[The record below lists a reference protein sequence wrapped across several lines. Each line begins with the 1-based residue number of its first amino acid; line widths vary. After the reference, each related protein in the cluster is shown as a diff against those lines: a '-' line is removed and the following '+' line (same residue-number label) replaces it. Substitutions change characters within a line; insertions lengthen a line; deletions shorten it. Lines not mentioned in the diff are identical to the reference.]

1 MRKTLFFWALL
12 ATTFLPAQHRL
23 SNDDTQ
29 PAEETIDAIWEV
41 NNWYLKVDPSE
52 RARPHVYIDDL
63 SELEQFDPIEAQKVL
78 GMTISIGQH
87 VDSTVMENIVP
98 LGKFSKLESL
108 VIKDAPYAPY
118 DFKGLT
124 KLKTLIFDYVYHLNE
139 IPPSIGQLSQ
149 LKYLIILGANK
160 IQVLPESIFDLEHLV
175 ALALT
180 GVKPQGETISAK
192 ISNLQ
197 HLEYLKIGYCS
208 FHIPDGIG
216 ALQNLRELRIF
227 NYFGYDVPTE
237 AIYQLSKLEI
247 LGLNAFEAEQLIGI
261 GKLQSLK
268 VLNLSSDSLTSEIG
282 KLTQLEGLMLR
293 GFKGET
299 YPEEFKALQNLKAL
313 KILTHKS
320 LVHAPEF
327 IPLLSK
333 LQHLE
338 FRDCDKLQYF
348 GPAYTSME
356 AIESIE
362 FQYND
367 LIKEVPANL
376 SHVFDKV
383 RVKD

>member
-12 ATTFLPAQHRL
+12 TTTFLPAQDRL

-29 PAEETIDAIWEV
+29 PTEKTIDAIWEV
-41 NNWYLKVDPSE
+41 NNWYRKADPLE

-63 SELEQFDPIEAQKVL
+63 SELKQYDPIEAGKVL
-78 GMTISIGQH
+78 GMTISIGKN
-87 VDSTVMENIVP
+87 VDSTVMQDIVP

-124 KLKTLIFDYVYHLNE
+124 KLKTLIFDYVYHLKE
-139 IPPSIGQLSQ
+139 IPASIGELSQ
-149 LKYLIILGANK
+149 LKCLIILGANK
-160 IQVLPESIFDLEHLV
+160 IQVLPESIFDLEQLV
-175 ALALT
+175 ALAMT

-216 ALQNLRELRIF
+216 ALQNLRELRIS
-227 NYFGYDVPTE
+227 NYFGYNIPTE
-237 AIYQLSKLEI
+237 VIYQLPKLEI
-247 LGLNAFEAEQLIGI
+247 LGLNAFKEEQLIGI

-268 VLNLSSDSLTSEIG
+268 VLNLSSDFLNSEIG

-299 YPEEFKALQNLKAL
+299 YPEEFKALKNLKAL
-313 KILTHKS
+313 KILTNKF
-320 LVHAPEF
+320 LIDAPEF
-327 IPLLSK
+327 IPSLSK

-338 FRDCDKLQYF
+338 FRHCDKLQYF
-348 GPAYTSME
+348 GDAYTSMK

-362 FQYND
+362 FLYND

-376 SHVFDKV
+376 SDLRDKV
-383 RVKD
+383 SVKD

>member
-12 ATTFLPAQHRL
+12 TTTFLPAQDRL
-23 SNDDTQ
+23 SNDDPQ
-29 PAEETIDAIWEV
+29 PTEKTIDAIWELK
-41 NNWYLKVDPSE
+41 NWYRKEDPLE
-52 RARPHVYIDDL
+52 RSRPHVYIDDL
-63 SELEQFDPIEAQKVL
+63 SELKEYDPVEAEKIL
-78 GMTISIGQH
+78 GMTLSIGKDI
-87 VDSTVMENIVP
+87 DSTVMQDIVP
-98 LGKFSKLESL
+98 LGKFSKLEYL
-108 VIKDAPYAPY
+108 AIKDAPYAPY
-118 DFKGLT
+118 DFKGLH
-124 KLKTLIFDYVYHLNE
+124 KLKTLIFDYVYHLKE
-139 IPPSIGQLSQ
+139 IPASIGELSQ
-149 LKYLIILGANK
+149 LKYLLILGANK

-180 GVKPQGETISAK
+180 GVKPQGDTLSAK

-208 FHIPDGIG
+208 FHIPDEIG
-216 ALQNLRELRIF
+216 ALQHLKELRIH
-227 NYFGYDVPTE
+227 NYFGYDIPTE
-237 AIYQLSKLEI
+237 LIYQLPKLEI

-299 YPEEFKALQNLKAL
+299 YPEEFKTLQNLKAL
-313 KILTHKS
+313 KILTNKF
-320 LVHAPEF
+320 LIDAPEF

-338 FRDCDKLQYF
+338 FRHCDKLQNF
-348 GPAYTSME
+348 GTAYNSMK

-362 FQYND
+362 FLYND
-367 LIKEVPANL
+367 LIEEVPANL
-376 SHVFDKV
+376 SDLSDKIS
-383 RVKD
+383 VKD

>member
-1 MRKTLFFWALL
+1 MRKTLFFWAILT
-12 ATTFLPAQHRL
+12 TTFLSAQDRL
-23 SNDDTQ
+23 PNDDTQ
-29 PAEETIDAIWEV
+29 PAEKIIDAIWEV
-41 NNWYLKVDPSE
+41 NNWYRKADPLE

-63 SELEQFDPIEAQKVL
+63 SELKQYDPIEAEKVL

-118 DFKGLT
+118 DFKGLS

-139 IPPSIGQLSQ
+139 IPVSIGELSQ

-180 GVKPQGETISAK
+180 GVKPQGDTISAK

-208 FHIPDGIG
+208 FHIPDKIG
-216 ALQNLRELRIF
+216 ALQHLKEFRIH
-227 NYFGYDVPTE
+227 NYFGYDIPTKV
-237 AIYQLSKLEI
+237 IYQLPKLEI

-261 GKLQSLK
+261 GQLQSLK
-268 VLNLSSDSLTSEIG
+268 VLNLSSDFLTSEIG
-282 KLTQLEGLMLR
+282 KLTQLEGLMLS

-299 YPEEFKALQNLKAL
+299 YPEEFKNLKNLKAL
-313 KILTHKS
+313 KILTNKF
-320 LVHAPEF
+320 LTDAPEF

-348 GPAYTSME
+348 GTAYSNMK

-362 FQYND
+362 FLYND
-367 LIKEVPANL
+367 LISEIPDNL
-376 SHVFDKV
+376 SHVSDKV